1 MLIQGQLEYTIYE
14 GILRKRWPVHTADPR
29 RFPTV
34 FTSQCVRRRILTFR
48 FSRSTPLRLFDCSSK
63 LGMDRKAAGE
73 CVDSAAVINCLAS
86 TCALES
92 GVKSV
97 STEEKTQR
105 IQEALK
111 KRRCHRQ
118 TDGETRELSSV
129 NLMEVPHYTCSKA
142 LLRESLSWMWNVRE
156 KEGAA
161 VQSIQ
166 SQRATE
172 QAQNV
177 LAAGL
182 IP

>member
-1 MLIQGQLEYTIYE
+1 MRG
-14 GILRKRWPVHTADPR
+14 
-29 RFPTV
+29 F
-34 FTSQCVRRRILTFR
+34 
-48 FSRSTPLRLFDCSSK
+48 CSSNQL
-63 LGMDRKAAGE
+63 LGIDMRLGIRCE
-73 CVDSAAVINCLAS
+73 IRINRREDA
-86 TCALES
+86 EDPG
-92 GVKSV
+92 GV
-97 STEEKTQR
+97 EKTT
-105 IQEALK
+105 LPSS
-111 KRRCHRQ
+111 